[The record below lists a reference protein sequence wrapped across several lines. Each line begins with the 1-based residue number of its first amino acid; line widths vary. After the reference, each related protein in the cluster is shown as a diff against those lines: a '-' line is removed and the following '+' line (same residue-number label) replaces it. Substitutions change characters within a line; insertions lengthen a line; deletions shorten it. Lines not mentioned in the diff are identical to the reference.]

1 MISLFLFSGFRWYRK
16 LKGGEWQKWWIKD
29 PVGTDIWFHN
39 LNGTKPALAVLL
51 LATENYNPKYSSNLP
66 YR

>member
-16 LKGGEWQKWWIKD
+16 LHGGEWQQWFMDI
-29 PVGTDIWFHN
+29 PVCSNMWFHN
-39 LNGTKPALAVLL
+39 LNGTRPALAVSL
-51 LATENYNPKYSSNLP
+51 LATEGYNPKYSNKLP